1 MFTTREFRPQSATS
15 KHTRYL
21 KSNQVYSSFVKLDQ
35 INARTTKL
43 TFGTLPRN
51 LTTTKRTFF
60 HVFDNRLGF
69 VHLSVEFDEEE
80 DDHRDYE
87 KVDDGL
93 EKVAVV
99 PGDGSFGAGFGDCV
113 VVAGGAG
120 G

>member
-93 EKVAVV
+93 EEIAVV
-99 PGDGSFGAGFGDCV
+99 PGDCSFGAGFGDCV